1 MVEAG
6 PSPLSPLPLYSPAM
20 PTPIILDGNSL
31 TIEDVVAVAR
41 HLTPVSISREA
52 LGRLAESR
60 KVVEAAAAS
69 DEPVYGIN
77 TGFGKL
83 SSVKID
89 PDRLR
94 VLQRN
99 LILSH
104 ASGMGDPLPPD
115 VVRAL
120 MLLRANGLVMPTS
133 GVRPLLPERLVAMLN
148 NGIHPV
154 VPEQGSVGASGDL
167 APLAHV
173 ALALMGEGGV
183 EVSHLPP
190 PTSPGGVGSRE
201 WGVGRRE
208 VGVEERVSAATAL
221 AEAGIEPVVYEAKEG
236 LSLINGTQAQTAC
249 LSLLIYDVRRL
260 WRTTHGAAAMTLEA
274 LKGTPDAFDAR
285 LHDARPHSGQLESA
299 SLMRDLLAGSEIRES
314 HRDNDPRVQDAYS
327 VRCVPQVMGAV
338 KDTIDYAARVA
349 EVELNAA
356 TDNPLV
362 FDGDIVS
369 GGNFHGQ
376 PVAMALDYLTV
387 ALTCL
392 AGMAERRI
400 ERLVNPDLSPGL
412 PAFLAPNP
420 GLESGFMMVQI
431 AAAALVG
438 ECRTLSVPACIQSVP
453 TDANQ
458 EDIVPMSMAAAFKA
472 RRVCDNA
479 RRIIACELLCA
490 AQGLEYHRP
499 LRSAAA
505 VEKLLATVR
514 ENVEPLTEDRPL
526 TADIERLTT
535 LVKEKA
541 LI

>member
-1 MVEAG
+1 
-6 PSPLSPLPLYSPAM
+6 
-20 PTPIILDGNSL
+20 
-31 TIEDVVAVAR
+31 
-41 HLTPVSISREA
+41 
-52 LGRLAESR
+52 
-60 KVVEAAAAS
+60 
-69 DEPVYGIN
+69 
-77 TGFGKL
+77 
-83 SSVKID
+83 
-89 PDRLR
+89 
-94 VLQRN
+94 
-99 LILSH
+99 
-104 ASGMGDPLPPD
+104 
-115 VVRAL
+115 
-120 MLLRANGLVMPTS
+120 
-133 GVRPLLPERLVAMLN
+133 
-148 NGIHPV
+148 
-154 VPEQGSVGASGDL
+154 
-167 APLAHV
+167 
-173 ALALMGEGGV
+173 MGEG
-183 EVSHLPP
+183 LP
-190 PTSPGGVGSRE
+190 
-201 WGVGRRE
+201 
-208 VGVEERVSAATAL
+208 AAQAL

-249 LSLLIYDVRRL
+249 LSLLVYDVRRL

-327 VRCVPQVMGAV
+327 VRCIPQIMGAV

-349 EVELNAA
+349 DVELNAA

-479 RRIIACELLCA
+479 RRVVACELLCP

-505 VEKLLATVR
+505 IEKLLARVR

>member
-1 MVEAG
+1 
-6 PSPLSPLPLYSPAM
+6 M
-20 PTPIILDGNSL
+20 PTEIILDGNSL

-41 HLTPVSISREA
+41 QFTPVSISREA

-104 ASGMGDPLPPD
+104 ASGMGDPLPQD

-120 MLLRANGLVMPTS
+120 MLLRVNGLVMSTS

-173 ALALMGEGGV
+173 ALALMGEG
-183 EVSHLPP
+183 EVFLIPASLSPLPSP
-190 PTSPGGVGSRE
+190 PSPQGG
-201 WGVGRRE
+201 GRRE
-208 VGVEERVSAATAL
+208 EGVEERVSAATAL

-249 LSLLIYDVRRL
+249 LGLLVHDVRRL

-327 VRCVPQVMGAV
+327 VRCIPQIMGAV

-349 EVELNAA
+349 DVELNAA

-362 FDGDIVS
+362 LDGDIVS

-400 ERLVNPDLSPGL
+400 ERLVNPDLSHGL

-472 RRVCDNA
+472 RRACDNA

-505 VEKLLATVR
+505 VEKLLARVR
-514 ENVEPLTEDRPL
+514 ENVEPLTQDRPL